1 MADTLELELVSPES
15 LLLSRPVEMVIVP
28 GAEGDFG
35 VLSGHAPLISNIRP
49 GALVVFEGGNAAERF
64 FLAGGFAEVTTER
77 CTILAEGAIRVA
89 DIDRAAVEQE
99 IRDLRDDIAQVAED
113 ADRRAPAASLAVAEA
128 KLQALDA
135 PAYSGAQ

>member
-49 GALVVFEGGNAAERF
+49 GALVVFEGGNVAERF
-64 FLAGGFAEVTTER
+64 FFAGGFAEVTTER